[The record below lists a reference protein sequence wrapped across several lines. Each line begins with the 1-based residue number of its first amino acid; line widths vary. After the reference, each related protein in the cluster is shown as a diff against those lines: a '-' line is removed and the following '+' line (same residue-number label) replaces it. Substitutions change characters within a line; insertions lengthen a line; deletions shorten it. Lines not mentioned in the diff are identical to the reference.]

1 MMAIFNLVD
10 DPSEIVL
17 FQQEFSKEIH
27 DNIYA
32 ILTPLFTSFGIN
44 KLRWPISC
52 EMAVMESL
60 AHERGRTCIWTLVD
74 A

>member
-1 MMAIFNLVD
+1 MPTQTTTLWPMMAIVNLVD

-32 ILTPLFTSFGIN
+32 ILTPLVYIFWD
-44 KLRWPISC
+44 K
-52 EMAVMESL
+52 
-60 AHERGRTCIWTLVD
+60 
-74 A
+74 